1 MLQVCNERILD
12 LLQQNIAAFVLLKKK
27 VADVIIG
34 CLVTRVSRARKIH
47 SHPALHHFIV
57 KLEDFEEGSVPY
69 ILAEIDLLD
78 SRGSNAVRMRIP
90 SVRIDSSLD

>member
-1 MLQVCNERILD
+1 M
-12 LLQQNIAAFVLLKKK
+12 KKK
-27 VADVIIG
+27 VAHVIRG
-34 CLVTRVSRARKIH
+34 FLVTRVSRARKIH